1 MDKPAM
7 ADLPVE
13 AADLLED
20 IGVGVVRVR
29 SYRRTLAAAMNWRGN
44 LRFQRRFRQP
54 LNFFWIAQPIQL
66 WKE

>member
-29 SYRRTLAAAMNWRGN
+29 SYRRT
-44 LRFQRRFRQP
+44 
-54 LNFFWIAQPIQL
+54 
-66 WKE
+66 